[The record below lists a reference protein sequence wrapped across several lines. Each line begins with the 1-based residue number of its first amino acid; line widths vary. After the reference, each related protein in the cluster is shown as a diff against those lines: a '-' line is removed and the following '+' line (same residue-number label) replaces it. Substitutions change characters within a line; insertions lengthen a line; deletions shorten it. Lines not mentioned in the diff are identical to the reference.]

1 MSRDGAA
8 HVTPRDVARAAWT
21 STLARF
27 GAVIEVATTPALT
40 WAFGVPA
47 YGVYT
52 VLAAAVTL
60 GAGSIDLA
68 MPTVLQRVVPQA
80 GDEDEATAAVKWAL
94 ILGTLPSLLVAVG
107 VTLAAP
113 AVARLVHAAPA
124 DRAGL
129 ALAVG
134 LFGWVLPLTSFVE
147 VATAAVRARHAFGPE
162 IRLRVVWEQLA
173 RVVLALSL
181 WGIGMSGALALAVAH
196 LASLAIVA
204 ALSLRLLA
212 RFYDVRAL
220 LRAPLR
226 GGQARDMLDYGIAV
240 VPANALRRALTD
252 LPPILLNGALPGS
265 AGASAAGLYGI
276 ARKLSS
282 IPQLVRT
289 IFAYVMAPL
298 ASTQAARDP
307 AAIAALYGFA
317 VRLATALALPLSAA
331 LVGLGPLL
339 LAGFAPGARVA
350 LPLLVCLVAARA
362 AEAVAGPASAVVEVL
377 GHRLRPTL
385 NAVAGLVVWVGLA
398 LWLVPMHGATGM
410 AAAVGAAIVV
420 SALLAVAELALGDG
434 LAPFAPPFARTLGIA
449 IVGSAVTV
457 GLGTLPLAAPLVV
470 AAALATAWS
479 SLRFGLSPADRAALG
494 GAAQTLHLVPRPL

>member
-1 MSRDGAA
+1 MSDDP
-8 HVTPRDVARAAWT
+8 VTTADVARAAWT

-27 GAVIEVATTPALT
+27 GAVIEVLTTPALT

-80 GDEDEATAAVKWAL
+80 ADAAAARGAVKWAL
-94 ILGTLPSLLVAVG
+94 ILGTIPSLVVAVA

-113 AVARLVHAAPA
+113 DIAVLVHAGPA
-124 DRAGL
+124 DRVGL
-129 ALAVG
+129 TLAVA
-134 LFGWVLPLTSFVE
+134 LFGWVLPLTSAIE

-173 RVVLALSL
+173 RVGLALLL
-181 WGIGMSGALALAVAH
+181 WAGGMNGALALAVAH
-196 LASLAIVA
+196 LASLLVVA
-204 ALSLRLLA
+204 GLSLRLLA
-212 RFYDVRAL
+212 RFYDVGAM
-220 LRAPLR
+220 LRMPLQ
-226 GGQARDMLDYGIAV
+226 GAQARAMLGYGIAV

-252 LPPILLNGALPGS
+252 LPPILLNRALPGS

-298 ASTQAARDP
+298 ASTQVARDP
-307 AAIAALYGFA
+307 AAIAPIYGFA

-331 LVGLGPLL
+331 LIGLGPLL
-339 LAGFAPGARVA
+339 LAAFAPGAAVA
-350 LPLLVCLVAARA
+350 LPVLVALVAARA
-362 AEAVAGPASAVVEVL
+362 GEAVAGPASAVVEIL

-398 LWLVPMHGATGM
+398 LWLVPAHGATGM
-410 AAAVGAAIVV
+410 AVAVGGAIVV
-420 SALLAVAELALGDG
+420 SAWLAVAELALGDA
-434 LAPFAPPFARTLGIA
+434 LAPFAPPFARTLAIA
-449 IVGSAVTV
+449 GLGSVATAA
-457 GLGTLPLAAPLVV
+457 LGTLDFGAPLVV
-470 AAALATAWS
+470 AAALASAWVN
-479 SLRFGLSPADRAALG
+479 LRFGLSTTDRSALGRAAKI
-494 GAAQTLHLVPRPL
+494 LHLAP